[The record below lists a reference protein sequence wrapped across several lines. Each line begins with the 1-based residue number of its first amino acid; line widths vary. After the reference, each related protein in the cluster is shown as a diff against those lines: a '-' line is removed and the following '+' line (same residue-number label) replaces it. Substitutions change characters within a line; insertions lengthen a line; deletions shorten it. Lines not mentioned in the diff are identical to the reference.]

1 MKKRKKAALLNVENI
16 DSMKLSWKVERQV
29 QQEILQ
35 KKLMQCFLEPSEGHA
50 CIARYPE
57 AMQPMI
63 KDFMRKAE
71 KQIRLYETGNFD
83 TRAFSA
89 SKALRNSRRS

>member
-1 MKKRKKAALLNVENI
+1 MKKKKI
-16 DSMKLSWKVERQV
+16 DLQDEVAEKVKLAWEVKRQV

-35 KKLMQCFLEPSEGHA
+35 KKLVQCFLKPRKGRK
-50 CIARYPE
+50 CIQQYPE

-71 KQIRLYETGNFD
+71 EQTKLY
-83 TRAFSA
+83 RV
-89 SKALRNSRRS
+89 

>member
-1 MKKRKKAALLNVENI
+1 MKERKKVNWLDVQAAERI
-16 DSMKLSWKVERQV
+16 KLRWQVRRQV

-35 KKLMQCFLEPSEGHA
+35 EKLTQFFLTPYEMDA
-50 CIARYPE
+50 YIRRYPD

-71 KQIRLYETGNFD
+71 EQTRLHRY
-83 TRAFSA
+83 
-89 SKALRNSRRS
+89 